1 MAITEDH
8 RYRLFQH
15 LVEVLGRENASTLM
29 EPLPPAGWADV
40 ATKQDLEHLRA
51 RLQHE
56 FDQRDLRFERI
67 DLRFNQV
74 DARFDQID
82 ARFDQIDARFDL
94 VDARFDQINARFE
107 QVDARF
113 DSFRLEMK
121 ADMERA
127 FRMQTFA
134 PVGLMFTML
143 SAFLA
148 LQQSLNR

>member
-29 EPLPPAGWADV
+29 EHLPPAGWADV

-67 DLRFNQV
+67 DHRFNQV
-74 DARFDQID
+74 DARFDQI
-82 ARFDQIDARFDL
+82 
-94 VDARFDQINARFE
+94 
-107 QVDARF
+107 DARF

-134 PVGLMFTML
+134 LVGLMFTML

>member
-29 EPLPPAGWADV
+29 EHLPPTGWADV
-40 ATKQDLEHLRA
+40 ATKQDLEHLRDATKQDLEQLRA

-67 DLRFNQV
+67 DHRFNQV
-74 DARFDQID
+74 DARFDQI
-82 ARFDQIDARFDL
+82 
-94 VDARFDQINARFE
+94 
-107 QVDARF
+107 DARF

-134 PVGLMFTML
+134 LVGLMFTML

>member
-1 MAITEDH
+1 M
-8 RYRLFQH
+8 
-15 LVEVLGRENASTLM
+15 
-29 EPLPPAGWADV
+29 
-40 ATKQDLEHLRA
+40 
-51 RLQHE
+51 QHE
-56 FDQRDLRFERI
+56 FDQRDPRFERI
-67 DLRFNQV
+67 DHRFNQV

-82 ARFDQIDARFDL
+82 ARFER
-94 VDARFDQINARFE
+94 VDARFEQI
-107 QVDARF
+107 DARF

-134 PVGLMFTML
+134 LVGLMFTML

>member
-29 EPLPPAGWADV
+29 EHLPPTGWADV

-67 DLRFNQV
+67 DHRFNQV
-74 DARFDQID
+74 DARFDQ
-82 ARFDQIDARFDL
+82 
-94 VDARFDQINARFE
+94 VDARFERVDARFE
-107 QVDARF
+107 QIDARF

-134 PVGLMFTML
+134 LVGLMFTML